1 MRLERRAVLAGSAPG
16 RVVKRR
22 ALELEYLGSLSSRPH
37 HGLLLGIWANYFT
50 SLCPHLQDETNASAC
65 PRGLWLK
72 RFAQCVAKGVRIVTE
87 PMRAQRAPGSEA
99 EGLGDVPFS
108 PPSEKPC
115 LEARKI

>member
-1 MRLERRAVLAGSAPG
+1 M
-16 RVVKRR
+16 
-22 ALELEYLGSLSSRPH
+22 
-37 HGLLLGIWANYFT
+37 
-50 SLCPHLQDETNASAC
+50 
-65 PRGLWLK
+65 K